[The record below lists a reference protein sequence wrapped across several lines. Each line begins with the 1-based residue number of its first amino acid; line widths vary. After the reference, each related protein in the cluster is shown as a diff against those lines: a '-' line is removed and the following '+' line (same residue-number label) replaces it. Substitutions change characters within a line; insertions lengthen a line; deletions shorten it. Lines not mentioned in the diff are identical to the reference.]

1 MAQGHCDA
9 DAHNFTGGRQTSRQ
23 DVTGAAD
30 EAYAAIRRSTTDVEA
45 IARHTGCKSVNIQK
59 VKQHLFY
66 EEHLLDRYVE
76 LGVPAV
82 MQRFDSDLSIANAW
96 KRLERGD
103 FTEAD
108 RQLLR
113 HEAAE
118 AYLMRKCRDPSYHRA
133 HTRAQRR
140 FPAPKLEDEA

>member
-1 MAQGHCDA
+1 M
-9 DAHNFTGGRQTSRQ
+9 
-23 DVTGAAD
+23 
-30 EAYAAIRRSTTDVEA
+30 
-45 IARHTGCKSVNIQK
+45 
-59 VKQHLFY
+59 FY
-66 EEHLLDRYVE
+66 EEHLLDRYVK

-82 MQRFDSDLSIANAW
+82 MQRFDSDLGIANAW
-96 KRLERGD
+96 KRLEQGHV
-103 FTEAD
+103 TEAD

-118 AYLMRKCRDPSYHRA
+118 AHLMRKWRDPSYHRA